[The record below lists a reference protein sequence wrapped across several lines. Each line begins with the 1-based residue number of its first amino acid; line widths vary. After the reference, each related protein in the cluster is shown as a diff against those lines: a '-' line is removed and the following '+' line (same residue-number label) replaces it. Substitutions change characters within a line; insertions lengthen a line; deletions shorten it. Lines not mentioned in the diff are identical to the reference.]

1 MKPGEETELANISLL
16 SGSEIV
22 MDLSLTVV
30 SIVVVLVDSAGVV
43 SSVILLP
50 LKVFVVSVLFFSNV
64 IPRFTAVFLRL
75 RRRYSNKDLE
85 LT

>member
-1 MKPGEETELANISLL
+1 MKPGEETELANIPLL

-30 SIVVVLVDSAGVV
+30 SMVVVLVDSAGVV

-50 LKVFVVSVLFFSNV
+50 LKVFVVAVLFFSNV

-75 RRRYSNKDLE
+75 RTRY
-85 LT
+85 